1 MTAPAVDEQART
13 AAALGTC
20 ALSDALDALGIPGVL
35 PGVHALSGVAT
46 VAGRAVTVTLGAAG
60 AEPGAGRHL
69 CTAAVDA
76 AGPGDVLVVAHPGGD
91 AAGWG
96 GILSLAAHR
105 RGIEGAVVGGR
116 ARDVDEA
123 RELGFAVFGTAATPV
138 TARGRVVET
147 AWNEPVEI
155 GPVRVAPGD
164 LVVADENGVVVVP
177 ATRQAAVLERAGAIV
192 EREAAIA
199 AAVRAGA
206 PVAEAM
212 GASYERMLS

>member
-1 MTAPAVDEQART
+1 MTPAD
-13 AAALGTC
+13 LGTC
-20 ALSDALDALGIPGVL
+20 ALSDALDALGLPGVL
-35 PGVHALSGVAT
+35 PGVRALSGSAR
-46 VAGRAVTVTLGAAG
+46 VAGRAVTVTLGPAG
-60 AEPGAGRHL
+60 SAPAGRHL

-76 AGPGDVLVVAHPGGD
+76 AGPGDVVVVAHPGGD

-105 RGIEGAVVGGR
+105 RGIEGVVIGGP

-123 RELGFAVFGTAATPV
+123 RALGFAVFGTAATPV
-138 TARGRVVET
+138 TARGRIAEI
-147 AWNEPVEI
+147 AWNEPIAI
-155 GPVRVAPGD
+155 GPVLVAPGD
-164 LVVADENGVVVVP
+164 LVVGDENGVVVVP
-177 ATRQAAVLERAGAIV
+177 ATRRTEVLGRAAAIV

-199 AAVRAGA
+199 AAVRSGT